1 MRLFDFLADGGQI
14 FDSTGTYPEW
24 LDTDLQ
30 TAVQAQ
36 LFDYGLRV
44 IQPRAQAMAAYMEKD
59 LEEVIQEIVARRITR
74 NDYKYRTLLAT
85 EAFEY
90 DPIENYHMVESGT
103 TTAKKG
109 AQTDGVVYGQDQTS
123 TLYGHTDTQTN
134 ANTDTRTL
142 ANSDTQTFAD
152 TQTQTFQNTDTRT
165 HQNTDTRT
173 HTDTDTLTLDTIEGK
188 QSYATISGT
197 SGSTEGS
204 RTDTT
209 DTGIYGYNSA
219 TAAPSESVS
228 FTKGQQINSG
238 NSSSNSN
245 GSDTIQRT
253 GTETTAHTGSIADAH
268 TGTIADAHT
277 GTIGDAH
284 TGTITDAHTGTITDG
299 HTGTITNAESGTDTV
314 TRSQHTDTHTSGARD
329 DSGSHSLTRS
339 GNIGVTTSQQM
350 IMSEREVAEFSF
362 LSVLTR
368 DLVNSFCMGVM

>member
-24 LDTDLQ
+24 LDSDLQ

-85 EAFEY
+85 EAFVY
-90 DPIENYHMVESGT
+90 DPIENYNMVESGT

-109 AQTDGVVYGQDQTS
+109 QQQDTDLYGQDQTS

-142 ANSDTQTFAD
+142 ANSDTKTFANTD
-152 TQTQTFQNTDTRT
+152 TQTLANS
-165 HQNTDTRT
+165 
-173 HTDTDTLTLDTIEGK
+173 DTLTLDTLEGK
-188 QSYATISGT
+188 QSAATISGT

-238 NSSSNSN
+238 NSSSNSS

-253 GTETTAHTGSIADAH
+253 GTETTAHA
-268 TGTIADAHT
+268 GTITDGHS
-277 GTIGDAH
+277 
-284 TGTITDAHTGTITDG
+284 GTITDAHSGTITDG
-299 HTGTITNAESGTDTV
+299 HTGTITNAEGGTDTV

-339 GNIGVTTSQQM
+339 GNIGVTTTQQM